1 MEILEKE
8 RAVLAYSLTLVRV
21 RDWCT
26 IACSINGVLAG
37 RLSVLL
43 VGSELVLNVSSEG
56 GVL

>member
-26 IACSINGVLAG
+26 IASSINGVLAG

>member
-26 IACSINGVLAG
+26 IASSIDGVFASG
-37 RLSVLL
+37 LSVLL
-43 VGSELVLNVSSEG
+43 VGGELVLNVGSEG